1 MFWCLRKNFLFHTS
15 MRGADTSAMVYS
27 MIQTAMENNLNPMAY
42 LTYLFTTLP
51 NLDFKNTPTLL
62 EELLPTSDTL
72 PEFCRIKKS

>member
-1 MFWCLRKNFLFHTS
+1 MALTKKLPFPYKY
-15 MRGADTSAMVYS
+15 RGADTSAMVYS

-62 EELLPTSDTL
+62 EELLQTSDTL